1 MFVSERL
8 TLGTLISGALATRV
22 GVIADRLVPPR
33 GPLRRGVGS
42 GKAGIRGRAGSN
54 TLLGPE
60 ETDHGQGCCRLVVA
74 LVPAPGSGWVSVGAS
89 CGTGLLSDQ
98 LSATHLVVCWWWVLV
113 AERVWSL
120 FVV

>member
-1 MFVSERL
+1 MGL
-8 TLGTLISGALATRV
+8 
-22 GVIADRLVPPR
+22 D
-33 GPLRRGVGS
+33 
-42 GKAGIRGRAGSN
+42 

-74 LVPAPGSGWVSVGAS
+74 LVPAPGSGWVSVCAS
-89 CGTGLLSDQ
+89 GGTGLLSDQ
-98 LSATHLVVCWWWVLV
+98 LSAAHREVCGWWVLV